1 MMSNSPQQPTLEN
14 LERARRMFAGS
25 IQPKSVLQQQQPQQQ
40 QLQLQQQQLQ
50 QLQLDDDEELSLR
63 SIIATKPKVRDVR
76 QFFRE
81 NVDALNNESDD
92 DSLDY

>member
-25 IQPKSVLQQQQPQQQ
+25 IQPKSVLQPLVPQQ
-40 QLQLQQQQLQ
+40 QLQQLQQQ